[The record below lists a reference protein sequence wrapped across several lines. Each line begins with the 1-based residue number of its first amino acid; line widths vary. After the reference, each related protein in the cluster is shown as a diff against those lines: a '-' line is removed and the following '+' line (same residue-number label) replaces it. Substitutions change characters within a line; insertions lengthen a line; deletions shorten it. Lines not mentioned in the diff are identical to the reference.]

1 MNEEYYFLTF
11 KSTHDVLKFEKEISK
26 EGFKT
31 TIMPVPRDISHSCG
45 LALRLLGEDLISIG
59 ELAKDKDL
67 KTDGLYKV
75 NIHNKERTI
84 QKLNEFNQ

>member
-11 KSTHDVLKFEKEISK
+11 KSTHDVLKFDKEISK

-45 LALRLLGEDLISIG
+45 LAIRLQGEDLISIG
-59 ELAKDKDL
+59 KFAKDKDL
-67 KTDGLYKV
+67 KTESLYKV
-75 NIHNKERTI
+75 TIHDKERRI
-84 QKLNEFNQ
+84 QKLNEFN